1 MEYILLVIG
10 FVLLVKGA
18 DFFVEGSSSV
28 AKLLRVPTVI
38 IGLTIVA
45 FGTSAPEMAVSI
57 SASLA
62 GSNDIAVGN
71 VIGSNIFNLLMVV
84 GVCGLI
90 LPMKIDKSIL
100 YGDFL
105 FTIAAAVVM
114 LLLFAFDCTLS
125 RWNGLV
131 LLAMFAYFMFK
142 TVKNTLASRAAGG
155 PAAEEEEIKVLS
167 PFLSVVFILGGLAA
181 IVIGGNLVVDSASAI
196 AISFGM
202 TETLVGL
209 TIVAFG
215 TSLPELVTSIV
226 ASKKGEN
233 ELALGNVI
241 GSNLFNILFVLAAS
255 CTISPMK
262 VDRLSIFDRIFL
274 IVSSIVTWILAKRG
288 YEIDRKDG
296 AIMVVLYV
304 AYAVYIVVR

>member
-1 MEYILLVIG
+1 MEYLLLVAG

-28 AKLLRVPTVI
+28 AKLLHIPSVI

-45 FGTSAPEMAVSI
+45 FGTSAPELAVSI
-57 SASLA
+57 SASLS

-84 GVCGLI
+84 GVCGII

-105 FTIAAAVVM
+105 FSIAAEAVM
-114 LLLFAFDCTLS
+114 LALFFFDCRLG
-125 RWNGLV
+125 RLDGIL
-131 LLAMFAYFMFK
+131 LLAMFGYFLFK
-142 TVKNTLASRAAGG
+142 TVKNTLASRAAGING
-155 PAAEEEEIKVLS
+155 EEEEIRVFN
-167 PFLSVVFILGGLAA
+167 PWLSVLFIFGGMAA

-196 AISFGM
+196 AASFGM
-202 TETLVGL
+202 TETLIGL

-226 ASKKGEN
+226 ASRKGEN

-241 GSNLFNILFVLAAS
+241 GSNLFNVLFVLATS

-262 VDRLSIFDRIFL
+262 VDRLSIFDGCFL
-274 IVSSIVTWILAKRG
+274 IAVSILTWGLAKRN
-288 YEIDRKDG
+288 YEIGRKEG
-296 AIMVVLYV
+296 ILMTALYIV
-304 AYAVYIVVR
+304 YAVYIIAR

>member
-262 VDRLSIFDRIFL
+262 VDRLSIFDGIFL